1 MTRFRDRPSKL
12 FAIPLGAAILAVVG
26 TGAALASAP
35 APSSVLA
42 AKVANVDFRGVW
54 ASSPGGW
61 QIRTENLATGAC
73 TGTTVFVGYTFTGCH
88 VTGDSYVFVI
98 NLVINP
104 GTTYHSY
111 DSGTI
116 SGNSLQGQFH
126 DTNENAQS
134 ISATRTR
141 SASTTK
147 ITAKP
152 TKAKKGARLTYSVRV
167 SSSFGP
173 PRGTVQVKAGE
184 TLLCRITLSAAGAGS
199 CKTTKTPRGT
209 HEAITASYAGSSV
222 PPFAA
227 SKGTVRVT
235 ISK

>member
-35 APSSVLA
+35 APSTLLA
-42 AKVANVDFRGVW
+42 PKVANVDFRGVW
-54 ASSPGGW
+54 GPPPSGW

-73 TGTTVFVGYTFTGCH
+73 TGTTDFIHYTFTGCK
-88 VTGDSYVFVI
+88 VTGNSYVFVI
-98 NLVINP
+98 NY
-104 GTTYHSY
+104 GTAYHSY

-116 SGNSLQGQFH
+116 SGNSVEGQFH
-126 DTNENAQS
+126 DTNGIAATYSE
-134 ISATRTR
+134 TRTR

-152 TKAKKGARLTYSVRV
+152 TKAKKGVRLTYSVRV

-173 PRGTVQVKAGE
+173 LRGKVQVKAGE

-199 CKTTKTPRGT
+199 CKTTKTPRGM